1 MAIFTDKAAIGQE
14 LIRCVNLFAPD
25 YGLDV
30 VAEVDYSSNATDLS
44 SQVLALKQADPDAIL
59 CDSYIGDA
67 TLFVQTLKEQN
78 YKPKMIVAKA
88 NGFTDDQFGA
98 PSFANGYP
106 EGGKSTYSESQ
117 TRAASFY
124 LNGGYSYDNR
134 YLLDFNYRSDGA
146 SMFGTNNR
154 FRNTWSVGVG
164 WNIQN
169 ERFLRDSKFFQLLKL
184 RASVGNPGNQNFA
197 AYQAFSTYAFN
208 GWMTNIFG
216 TGVILNQLGN
226 PDLAWQE
233 TVNYN
238 VGTDVTVWG
247 NRVNVTFD
255 YYVKITDPLLAI
267 ITTPG
272 SMGITSVTMNAGQQK
287 TNGVELTLKVS
298 PVYRPHDRINWNI
311 SLNGTHAKAKY
322 AKIGNAFSSLNNEGR
337 ASLSG
342 MTRYYDGGSP
352 TAIWGMRSAGIDP
365 ATGKEL
371 FIKKDGTYSFSY
383 DVNDEVVLGDT
394 EPKLEGV
401 IGGTEET
408 TTGVVRLMA
417 MAKDGALRYPVFNI
431 NDANTKHCFDNH
443 YGTGQSTL
451 DGIVRATNRLLCG
464 RTMVVSGYGYCGSGL
479 AQRAKGMGM
488 DVIVCEVDPLK
499 ALEAHMEG
507 YRVMKAEDAARF
519 ADVWVTVTG
528 DCNVIDEPAFKN
540 MKDGA
545 IICNSGHFDSEINMK
560 WLRANAVKVEELK
573 PLVEEY
579 TLPDGRTITVLAEGR
594 LVNLA
599 CAEGHPASVMDMS
612 FANQALAAEY
622 LFKHASELEDK
633 VYDVPA
639 AIDDDV
645 ARVKLETLGIE
656 IDTLTEEQIAYMNSW
671 NF

>member
-1 MAIFTDKAAIGQE
+1 MNHDIKDIALADEGLARILWADRDMPVLASIRERFEREKPLDGVRIGACMHVTTETANLMRALSASGAKVTLCASNPLSTQDDTAASLVRDFGIDVFAIAGEDADTYNRHIEAVIACDPQIVMDDGADLDTALHTKFTDKLAH
-14 LIRCVNLFAPD
+14 
-25 YGLDV
+25 V
-30 VAEVDYSSNATDLS
+30 V
-44 SQVLALKQADPDAIL
+44 
-59 CDSYIGDA
+59 
-67 TLFVQTLKEQN
+67 
-78 YKPKMIVAKA
+78 
-88 NGFTDDQFGA
+88 
-98 PSFANGYP
+98 
-106 EGGKSTYSESQ
+106 
-117 TRAASFY
+117 
-124 LNGGYSYDNR
+124 
-134 YLLDFNYRSDGA
+134 
-146 SMFGTNNR
+146 
-154 FRNTWSVGVG
+154 
-164 WNIQN
+164 
-169 ERFLRDSKFFQLLKL
+169 
-184 RASVGNPGNQNFA
+184 
-197 AYQAFSTYAFN
+197 
-208 GWMTNIFG
+208 
-216 TGVILNQLGN
+216 
-226 PDLAWQE
+226 
-233 TVNYN
+233 
-238 VGTDVTVWG
+238 
-247 NRVNVTFD
+247 
-255 YYVKITDPLLAI
+255 
-267 ITTPG
+267 
-272 SMGITSVTMNAGQQK
+272 
-287 TNGVELTLKVS
+287 
-298 PVYRPHDRINWNI
+298 
-311 SLNGTHAKAKY
+311 
-322 AKIGNAFSSLNNEGR
+322 
-337 ASLSG
+337 
-342 MTRYYDGGSP
+342 
-352 TAIWGMRSAGIDP
+352 
-365 ATGKEL
+365 
-371 FIKKDGTYSFSY
+371 
-383 DVNDEVVLGDT
+383 
-394 EPKLEGV
+394 
-401 IGGTEET
+401 GGTEET
-408 TTGVVRLMA
+408 TTGVVRLMS
-417 MAKDGALRYPVFNI
+417 MAAEGTLAYPVFNI

-479 AQRAKGMGM
+479 ALRARGMGM

-528 DCNVIDEPAFKN
+528 DCNVIDEPAFRN